1 MARSQ
6 LFKSSGTMESM
17 SLVAR
22 LYGNSPALIYVGLR
36 LLDKGYEVR
45 LATGPEEISAGSL
58 RPVRLKASVVELLK
72 EAFRRQARPYFF
84 LEEAPALSSWASVGS
99 ETQSGIF
106 DRRAMLDRW
115 VSSRALSLELLELFR
130 QLGGRVETTPLV
142 ALPTGRGGVALE
154 IMDIDPAQLTLE
166 SVPSYFPHLER
177 RPSLRCS
184 EVWLPHVDALG
195 NEPDFEFTRFEATL
209 VLSEI
214 HPEQGKV
221 FSLHSSSEYSLQR
234 ALRALKDPRG
244 SAPTAWKAQVLSE
257 RAPQERVS
265 SQKWG
270 FAGFYR
276 PGVWSL
282 GASVGKLGPALNL
295 DVSDSLSQGA
305 RLVETLEKLPR
316 GQSLLLATEDW
327 RRVEKARFVQAYR
340 KASFVER
347 FFFADGRGGD
357 FVQWTSSLMPAKL
370 RQLLKAPI

>member
-1 MARSQ
+1 
-6 LFKSSGTMESM
+6 M

-45 LATGPEEISAGSL
+45 LATGADEVSGEAL
-58 RPVRLKASVVELLK
+58 RPVRLKAPVVELLK

-84 LEEAPALSSWASVGS
+84 LEEAPALASWAPVGK
-99 ETQSGIF
+99 ETRTGVF
-106 DRRAMLDRW
+106 DRRALLDRW
-115 VSSRALSLELLELFR
+115 VSSRELSTELLELFR
-130 QLGGRVETTPLV
+130 QLGGRVETAPLA

-154 IMDIDPAQLTLE
+154 IMDIDPARLTPE
-166 SVPSYFPHLER
+166 TVASYFPHLER

-184 EVWLPHVDALG
+184 EVWLPHVDASVE
-195 NEPDFEFTRFEATL
+195 EPDFEFTRFEATL

-221 FSLHSSSEYSLQR
+221 FSLYSSSEYSLQR

-244 SAPTAWKAQVLSE
+244 SAPTSWKAQVLSE
-257 RAPQERVS
+257 RAPRERSS

-270 FAGFYR
+270 YAGFYR

-282 GASVGKLGPALNL
+282 GASVGRLGPALNL
-295 DVSDSLSQGA
+295 DVSDALSQGA
-305 RLVETLEKLPR
+305 RLVDTLEKLPR
-316 GQSLLLATEDW
+316 GQSLLLAAEDW
-327 RRVEKARFVQAYR
+327 RRIEKARFAQAYR
-340 KASFVER
+340 KARFVER
-347 FFFADGRGGD
+347 FFFAEGRGGD
-357 FVQWTSSLMPAKL
+357 WVQRTSSLMPAKL